1 MGNFNIS
8 IFYTRLARPPFPH
21 TMLCIIWVPLK
32 LLVRHKFLYYFKLY
46 IHEKN
51 GVEVWFPIQILLLY
65 QRVKCYFWIVLKIPL
80 NRSNQKQ
87 SWKKASQKEK
97 KIRKIKLFSHRYFT
111 HFKCLAQRI
120 CIVYVFLSV
129 GALLIEPH
137 LRLTSIPHC
146 LCGIYW

>member
-1 MGNFNIS
+1 
-8 IFYTRLARPPFPH
+8 
-21 TMLCIIWVPLK
+21 MLFLNCLK
-32 LLVRHKFLYYFKLY
+32 NPAEPVKSETVL
-46 IHEKN
+46 EK
-51 GVEVWFPIQILLLY
+51 GKPEG
-65 QRVKCYFWIVLKIPL
+65 K
-80 NRSNQKQ
+80 
-87 SWKKASQKEK
+87 K
-97 KIRKIKLFSHRYFT
+97 KIRKMKLFSHRYFT